1 MEADLRITL
10 AKEAPLRVGRV
21 VVDPAARTVIGADGQ
36 SERLE
41 PRVMQVLV
49 QLARAAG
56 GVVSR
61 DDLIGCCW
69 EGRIVGDDSINR
81 VISRLR
87 KASAERDGGFTIETI
102 PRVGY
107 RLVGEIAPI
116 THPEPAGSE
125 ATPALALIRGFDSRR
140 RRFWAMLAV
149 VGALATVAM
158 GGLAAEA
165 VRARAAARA
174 GRADAEQLVEFMLG
188 DLRKRLDA
196 VGRLDVLDSVG
207 AETMRYYNRQPLDSL
222 NADELARRAKALR
235 LVGELREQR
244 GDFATAQS
252 AFERAAAS
260 TAELM
265 ARDPGNGQR
274 VFDHMQSVFALGAVA
289 QWQGDIPRETRSF
302 ETYARLADRLVKIDP
317 HRDDWQAEY
326 AYSRH
331 NRGTV
336 EYDRRQVEAA
346 RQDFAQAAH
355 VFNILRHKHPDNAEY
370 ANVFAEANAWLAD
383 TRQMTGNSS
392 GALEARL
399 IEAAIYRPKIMSYP
413 LNMVALQKLAWSE
426 HAQGEI
432 AHDLGDLQGAI
443 AHLRT
448 AQSMIR
454 NGLRAEPHNVVTMQK
469 AVPIQYDFAF
479 VSDEAGDRSGATA
492 AITAAR
498 QCANALTARDGSTPI
513 WRQLAAR
520 TDLVRAELAWKA
532 GNVELAKWL
541 ATPASET
548 LGTGASHA
556 DLGEGSLWRAR
567 ALLLLARL
575 DPKTAPTRWRAVVA
589 VLSPLRPNLKMGEA
603 CALNQ
608 AFSGLGRSSGSTGLR
623 GVSYPPAAK
632 RSGCEHWPWIY
643 A

>member
-207 AETMRYYNRQPLDSL
+207 
-222 NADELARRAKALR
+222 RRR
-235 LVGELREQR
+235 C
-244 GDFATAQS
+244 
-252 AFERAAAS
+252 
-260 TAELM
+260 
-265 ARDPGNGQR
+265 
-274 VFDHMQSVFALGAVA
+274 
-289 QWQGDIPRETRSF
+289 
-302 ETYARLADRLVKIDP
+302 
-317 HRDDWQAEY
+317 
-326 AYSRH
+326 
-331 NRGTV
+331 
-336 EYDRRQVEAA
+336 
-346 RQDFAQAAH
+346 
-355 VFNILRHKHPDNAEY
+355 
-370 ANVFAEANAWLAD
+370 
-383 TRQMTGNSS
+383 
-392 GALEARL
+392 
-399 IEAAIYRPKIMSYP
+399 
-413 LNMVALQKLAWSE
+413 
-426 HAQGEI
+426 
-432 AHDLGDLQGAI
+432 
-443 AHLRT
+443 
-448 AQSMIR
+448 
-454 NGLRAEPHNVVTMQK
+454 
-469 AVPIQYDFAF
+469 
-479 VSDEAGDRSGATA
+479 
-492 AITAAR
+492 AIT
-498 QCANALTARDGSTPI
+498 TVS
-513 WRQLAAR
+513 
-520 TDLVRAELAWKA
+520 
-532 GNVELAKWL
+532 
-541 ATPASET
+541 
-548 LGTGASHA
+548 
-556 DLGEGSLWRAR
+556 
-567 ALLLLARL
+567 
-575 DPKTAPTRWRAVVA
+575 
-589 VLSPLRPNLKMGEA
+589 
-603 CALNQ
+603 
-608 AFSGLGRSSGSTGLR
+608 RSI
-623 GVSYPPAAK
+623 P
-632 RSGCEHWPWIY
+632 
-643 A
+643 